1 MKFKNIFFHIHY
13 CNGRRLISEGRY
25 TKRITRT
32 LQHHELVFVT
42 GGKGT
47 IEIENKKYE
56 IKKGIL
62 FYICP
67 GVLHF
72 LEADSNEP
80 ICFLSV
86 HFSYTNIDLK
96 DGNWNIDESM
106 KRLPISTVLELKD
119 YYNVEDMFQKLL
131 DSWNG
136 KLPGYEFV
144 TRTLFQQ
151 LLIAIYE
158 NIKGQNRNYS
168 NSIKVEK
175 VIKYMHEHIDKKVTL
190 AELSEVVQ
198 LSSFYLTK
206 IFKGAT
212 GYSVIEYFNKM
223 KIDKAKE
230 LFIEGNK
237 KVKEVAN
244 TLGFTDEFYFSRMF
258 KKLEGI
264 SPSEYYNKNIHEV

>member
-1 MKFKNIFFHIHY
+1 MNFKNMFFYIHY
-13 CNGRRLISEGRY
+13 CNGRRLIREDSA
-25 TKRITRT
+25 KRFTRT
-32 LQHHELVFVT
+32 LKHHELAFFT
-42 GGKGT
+42 GGKGI

-56 IKKGIL
+56 IKKGML
-62 FYICP
+62 FYICK
-67 GVLHF
+67 GVVHS
-72 LEADSNEP
+72 LESDSNEP
-80 ICFLSV
+80 LCFLTV
-86 HFSYTNIDLK
+86 HFSYTNIDFK
-96 DGNWNIDESM
+96 DGNWNIEEPM
-106 KRLPISTVLELKD
+106 KRLPISTVLDLKD
-119 YYNVEDMFQKLL
+119 YYNVEDMFQKLF
-131 DSWNG
+131 DGWNA

-198 LSSFYLTK
+198 ISPFYLSK
-206 IFKGAT
+206 IFKDAT
-212 GYSVIEYFNKM
+212 GYSVIEYFNKI

-258 KKLEGI
+258 KKFEGI